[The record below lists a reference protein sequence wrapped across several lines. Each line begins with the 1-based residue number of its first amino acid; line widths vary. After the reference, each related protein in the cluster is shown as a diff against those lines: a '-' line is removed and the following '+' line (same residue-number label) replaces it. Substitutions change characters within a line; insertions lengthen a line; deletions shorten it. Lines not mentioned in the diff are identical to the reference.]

1 MDGRLRL
8 PRSSPSTSS
17 PAPVPATVTPAPAP
31 ASGHSFS
38 ATPVLQRQP
47 AQEDP
52 DLRRRRLA
60 AAGAA
65 RTAIERLTRSLD
77 QGYLLRGEVLESD
90 GRINAIYEA
99 RIETREVREA
109 RLRQLIRDLR
119 SLVVVLDSGPVDAT
133 WFDPDL
139 ETPKVRYGVGGD
151 NVWQDAAA
159 LYMHHQQAVGSSVE
173 DAFNN
178 VFSIQTEPIPTR
190 VIRRAPIAS
199 GTPTGT
205 YLIVPDPVSAPLV
218 YRRLTQYE
226 GWQERGEILEV
237 WSDDFG
243 YFYWAGESRKTYLP
257 GRP

>member
-1 MDGRLRL
+1 MDGRVRM
-8 PRSSPSTSS
+8 PFSPPTATS
-17 PAPVPATVTPAPAP
+17 PAPVPATVTPTTAPL
-31 ASGHSFS
+31 SGHSFS
-38 ATPVLQRQP
+38 AMPVLQRQP

-60 AAGAA
+60 AAAAA
-65 RTAIERLTRSLD
+65 RTASERLTRSLD
-77 QGYLLRGEVLESD
+77 QGYLLRGEVLTAD
-90 GRINAIYEA
+90 GEINAVYEA
-99 RIETREVREA
+99 RIETRAVREA

-119 SLVVVLDSGPVDAT
+119 SLVVVLDSGPVSPA

-139 ETPKVRYGVGGD
+139 ETPKVRYGVGGSD
-151 NVWQDAAA
+151 VWQDAAA

-173 DAFNN
+173 DAFDN
-178 VFSIQTEPIPTR
+178 VFSIQTEPIPTPA
-190 VIRRAPIAS
+190 IRRSPIRA
-199 GTPTGT
+199 GTPTGI
-205 YLIVPDPVSAPLV
+205 YLIVPDPVHAPLV

>member
-1 MDGRLRL
+1 MDRRLRRAL
-8 PRSSPSTSS
+8 SSPSPSS
-17 PAPVPATVTPAPAP
+17 PTALPAGLTPTIAPV
-31 ASGHSFS
+31 SGHSFS
-38 ATPVLQRQP
+38 AIPVVQRQP

-60 AAGAA
+60 AAAAA

-77 QGYLLRGEVLESD
+77 QGYLLRGEVLTAEGDIS
-90 GRINAIYEA
+90 APYEQ
-99 RIETREVREA
+99 RLETRAARES

-173 DAFNN
+173 DAFDN
-178 VFSIQTEPIPTR
+178 VFSIQTEPIPTPA
-190 VIRRAPIAS
+190 VRRAPISS
-199 GTPTGT
+199 GTPTGI
-205 YLIVPDPVSAPLV
+205 YLIVPDAANAPLV

-226 GWQERGEILEV
+226 GWQKRGEILEV

>member
-1 MDGRLRL
+1 MPGT
-8 PRSSPSTSS
+8 STSPPPSAS
-17 PAPVPATVTPAPAP
+17 PAVHSPVPQAAPV
-31 ASGHSFS
+31 SGHSFGS
-38 ATPVLQRQP
+38 TPVLQRQP
-47 AQEDP
+47 AAEDP
-52 DLRRRRLA
+52 DLRRRRLQ

-77 QGYLLRGEVLESD
+77 KGYLLRGEVLEAD
-90 GRINAIYEA
+90 GRINAIYEE
-99 RIETREVREA
+99 RIETRAARET
-109 RLRQLIRDLR
+109 RLRRLIRDLR

-151 NVWQDAAA
+151 DVWQDTAA
-159 LYMHHQQAVGSSVE
+159 LYMHHQQAVGSSVA
-173 DAFNN
+173 DAFDN
-178 VFSIQTEPIPTR
+178 VFSIQTEPIPTPA
-190 VIRRAPIAS
+190 IRRAPISA
-199 GTPTGT
+199 GTPTGI
-205 YLIVPDPVSAPLV
+205 YLIVPDAVNAPLV

-243 YFYWAGESRKTYLP
+243 YFYWAGESRKIYLP

>member
-17 PAPVPATVTPAPAP
+17 PTPVPATVTPAPVP

-90 GRINAIYEA
+90 GRINAISEA

-139 ETPKVRYGVGGD
+139 ETTKVKYGVGGD

-199 GTPTGT
+199 GTPTGI
-205 YLIVPDPVSAPLV
+205 YLIVPDAVNAPLV